1 MSACVHDPLCL
12 PLFAEDDLEGVLE
25 ALAHWRDSDVDELD
39 AHDDLQLLAELRV
52 GDIAARGLPPVPR
65 WVAFEVPSAAATK
78 VVRMSTHLEA
88 ATA

>member
-52 GDIAARGLPPVPR
+52 GDIAARGPLVPP

-78 VVRMSTHLEA
+78 VARMSMHLEA
-88 ATA
+88 VTA